1 MIIMYLGLDVGGT
14 HTDAVIIDK
23 SGVVAHT
30 KVVTTPH
37 NLLECINQA
46 FKNILTGIDPS
57 HIKRVNLSTTLTT
70 NAIIE
75 NKCEEVGVLVSG
87 GPGINPAIY
96 SMGNHYYV
104 IDGQIDHRGTE
115 ITLLNLNQLEK
126 AIKKCRKKGI
136 KVFAVVSKF
145 STRNPVH
152 EQYIQQKLDDAD
164 FISVGHTLSG
174 NLNFPR
180 RIATAYYNA
189 AVWRL
194 YNTFSHA
201 IEEVLRE
208 LGVIAPVNIL
218 KADGGTIPLHVSR
231 TIPVESILSGPAAS
245 VIGTMALCNITEDAV
260 MLDIGGT
267 SCDIAMFADG
277 APLIEKDGIR
287 LNTHN
292 TLVRSLKT
300 KSIGIGGDSAIKI
313 EGNTVTAGP
322 QRLGMSMAEGGQ
334 NPTIIDALNVIGT
347 INLKDTGR
355 SHEGMYALEKKSGIS
370 SHNIAQQAI
379 TYALDIIYNEVMA
392 MIDEVNSRP
401 VYTIHEFL
409 KGKVLKP
416 KTIYLI
422 GGPAKTLAHHITQRF
437 GWNVK
442 VPQYAEVANAIGAA
456 VARTTV
462 DIELFADTQRCRLLV
477 PNLNVNIRI
486 PQEYDVDNAIE
497 DATNYMMQYLES
509 IGVDEREREI
519 EILQV
524 YSFNMVEG
532 FETTGKN
539 IRVHCQVKPGI
550 LHQCRDI
557 LKI

>member
-1 MIIMYLGLDVGGT
+1 MISMYLGLDVGGT
-14 HTDAVIIDK
+14 HTDAVIIHK

-30 KVVTTPH
+30 KVATTHH
-37 NLLECINQA
+37 NLLECINEA
-46 FKNILTGIDPS
+46 FQNVLSGIDPS

-75 NKCEEVGVLVSG
+75 NKCEEVGIFVSG
-87 GPGINPAIY
+87 GPGINPTHY
-96 SMGNHYYV
+96 SIGKHYYI

-115 ITLLNLNQLEK
+115 ITLLNLHQLEK

-145 STRNPVH
+145 STRNPIH
-152 EQYIQQKLDDAD
+152 EQYIQQKLADAD

-194 YNTFSHA
+194 YNKFSYA
-201 IEEVLRE
+201 IEESLKGF
-208 LGVIAPVNIL
+208 GVIAPVNIL

-231 TIPVESILSGPAAS
+231 SVPVESILSGPAAS

-287 LNTHN
+287 LNSHN

-300 KSIGIGGDSAIKI
+300 KSIGIGGDSAIKVD
-313 EGNTVTAGP
+313 GSTVTAGP

-347 INLKDTGR
+347 IHFKDTAR
-355 SHEGMYALEKKSGIS
+355 SQEGMSALEKKSEIPA
-370 SHNIAQQAI
+370 HEIAQQAI
-379 TYALDIIYNEVMA
+379 SYALDVIYNEVTA
-392 MIDEVNSRP
+392 MIQEVNSRP

-422 GGPAKTLAHHITQRF
+422 GGPAKPLANLIAQRF

-442 VPQYAEVANAIGAA
+442 IPQYCEVANAIGAA

-486 PQEYDVDNAIE
+486 PQNYDVDNAVE

-509 IGVDEREREI
+509 IGVDEKEREI

-524 YSFNMVEG
+524 YSFNMVDG

-550 LHQCRDI
+550 LHQCKDI

>member
-1 MIIMYLGLDVGGT
+1 MYLGLDVGGT

-23 SGVVAHT
+23 SGVIAQT
-30 KVVTTPH
+30 KVVTTHH

-46 FKNILTGIDPS
+46 LQSVLTGIEPS

-75 NKCEEVGVLVSG
+75 NKCEEVGVFVSG
-87 GPGINPAIY
+87 GPGINPLHHAI
-96 SMGNHYYV
+96 GNYFFL

-115 ITLLNLNQLEK
+115 ITLLNNSQLEK
-126 AIKKCRKKGI
+126 AIKKCRKKDI
-136 KVFAVVSKF
+136 RVFAVVSKF

-152 EQYIQQKLDDAD
+152 EQYIAQKLPQAD

-201 IEEVLRE
+201 IEESLRE
-208 LGVIAPVNIL
+208 LGAIAPVNIL
-218 KADGGTIPLHVSR
+218 KADGGTIPLPVSR

-245 VIGTMALCNITEDAV
+245 VIGTMALCNITHDAV

-277 APLIEKDGIR
+277 APLIEKDGIQ
-287 LNTHN
+287 LNGRN

-300 KSIGIGGDSAIKI
+300 KSIGIGGDSAIQVN
-313 EGNTVTAGP
+313 GTTVTAGP
-322 QRLGMSMAEGGQ
+322 RRLGMSMAEGGS
-334 NPTIIDALNVIGT
+334 NPTIIDALNVLGT
-347 INLKDTGR
+347 IHFKDTSR
-355 SHEGMYALEKKSGIS
+355 SQEGLQALEKKHGIQ
-370 SHNIAQQAI
+370 SHEIAQQAI

-392 MIDEVNSRP
+392 MINEVNSRP

-422 GGPAKTLAHHITQRF
+422 GGPAKTLANNIAQRF
-437 GWNVK
+437 GWNVI
-442 VPQYAEVANAIGAA
+442 VPQHCEVANAIGAA

-486 PQEYDVDNAIE
+486 PHDYTLDNAIN

-519 EILQV
+519 EVLQA

-550 LHQCRDI
+550 LHQCKDI
-557 LKI
+557 LKL

>member
-23 SGVVAHT
+23 SGVIAHT
-30 KVVTTPH
+30 KVATTHH
-37 NLLECINQA
+37 NLLECINEA
-46 FKNILTGIDPS
+46 FKNVLTGIDPS

-75 NKCEEVGVLVSG
+75 NKCEEVGIFVSG
-87 GPGINPAIY
+87 GPGINPAHY
-96 SMGNHYYV
+96 SIGNYYFI

-115 ITLLNLNQLEK
+115 ITLLNLHQLEK
-126 AIKKCRKKGI
+126 ALKKCRKKDI
-136 KVFAVVSKF
+136 KVYTVVSKF
-145 STRNPVH
+145 STRNPIH
-152 EQYIQQKLDDAD
+152 EQYIQQKLSDAD
-164 FISVGHTLSG
+164 FVSVGHTMSG

-194 YNTFSHA
+194 YNTFSYA
-201 IEEVLRE
+201 IEESLKS

-231 TIPVESILSGPAAS
+231 SIPVESILSGPAAS
-245 VIGTMALCNITEDAV
+245 VIGTMALCNITQDAV

-267 SCDIAMFADG
+267 SCDIALFADG

-300 KSIGIGGDSAIKI
+300 KSIGIGGDSAIKVD
-313 EGNTVTAGP
+313 GTAVTAGP

-347 INLKDTGR
+347 INFKNTAR
-355 SHEGMYALEKKSGIS
+355 SQEGLSSLEKKSGIPAQT
-370 SHNIAQQAI
+370 IAQQAI

-409 KGKVLKP
+409 KGKVLQP

-422 GGPAKTLAHHITQRF
+422 GGPAKTLAFHITQRF

-442 VPQYAEVANAIGAA
+442 VPPYSQVANAIGAA

-486 PQEYDVDNAIE
+486 PQDYDVDNAIE
-497 DATNYMMQYLES
+497 DATNYMMQFLES
-509 IGVDEREREI
+509 IGVDERERQI

-524 YSFNMVEG
+524 YAFNMVDG

>member
-1 MIIMYLGLDVGGT
+1 MYLGLDVGGT
-14 HTDAVIIDK
+14 HTDAVVIDK
-23 SGVVAHT
+23 SGIVAQT
-30 KVVTTPH
+30 KVVTTH
-37 NLLECINQA
+37 NNLLECINQA
-46 FKNILTGIDPS
+46 LCSVLIGIEPS

-75 NKCEEVGVLVSG
+75 NKCEDVAVFVSG
-87 GPGINPAIY
+87 GPGINPLHHAI
-96 SMGNHYYV
+96 GNYFFL

-115 ITLLNLNQLEK
+115 ITLLNNSQLEK

-152 EQYIQQKLDDAD
+152 EQYIAQKLPHAD
-164 FISVGHTLSG
+164 FICVGHTLSG

-180 RIATAYYNA
+180 RIATSYYNA
-189 AVWRL
+189 AIWRL
-194 YNTFSHA
+194 YNAFSHA
-201 IEEVLRE
+201 IEESLRE
-208 LGVIAPVNIL
+208 LGAVAPINIL
-218 KADGGTIPLHVSR
+218 KADGGTIPLPVSR

-245 VIGTMALCNITEDAV
+245 VIGTMVLCDITHDAV

-277 APLIEKDGIR
+277 APLIEKDGIQV
-287 LNTHN
+287 NGHN

-300 KSIGIGGDSAIKI
+300 KSIGIGGDSAIQVH
-313 EGNTVTAGP
+313 GTTVTAGP
-322 QRLGMSMAEGGQ
+322 KRLGMSMAEGGS
-334 NPTIIDALNVIGT
+334 NPTIIDALNVLET
-347 INLKDTGR
+347 IHFKDTAR
-355 SHEGMYALEKKSGIS
+355 SLEGFIALKKKHGIPP
-370 SHNIAQQAI
+370 HQIAQQAI
-379 TYALDIIYNEVMA
+379 TYALDIIYNEVIA
-392 MIDEVNSRP
+392 MINEVNSRP

-422 GGPAKTLAHHITQRF
+422 GGPAKTLANNIAQRF
-437 GWNVK
+437 GWNVI
-442 VPQYAEVANAIGAA
+442 VPKHCEVANAIGAA

-486 PQEYDVDNAIE
+486 PFDYTLDNAID
-497 DATNYMMQYLES
+497 DAINYMMQYLES
-509 IGVDEREREI
+509 IGVDERERQI
-519 EILQV
+519 QIIDA

-550 LHQCRDI
+550 LHQCKDI
-557 LKI
+557 LKL